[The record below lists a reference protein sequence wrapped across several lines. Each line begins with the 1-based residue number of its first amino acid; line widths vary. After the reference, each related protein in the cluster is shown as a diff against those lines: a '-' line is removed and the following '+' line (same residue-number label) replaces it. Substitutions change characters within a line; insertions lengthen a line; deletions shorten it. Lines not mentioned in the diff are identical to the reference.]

1 MTSDPTP
8 AAHTLPTYDS
18 RGIPVPLFPWI
29 VNYGLDRFDYVA
41 SAIDALPG
49 ESTEWAKIPVL
60 VNEPSYLT
68 FLSELTGRSKSTIVA
83 FLNDFADDRSFI
95 GAFGPAL
102 AEVQSLPAAGDLRF
116 HAITLYVIVRSARP
130 TLMIETGVAH
140 GKSSAFILLGMEHNG
155 SGSLVLV
162 DLPPDGALADG
173 SLTTMHGRPTGW
185 LVPEYLRHRWTLRL
199 GDSVDLLP
207 ALLAET
213 GQPDVFLHDSLHTIE
228 HTRAEIE
235 AVLASASEPLMLLA
249 DNIDMGSGYALAAT
263 LKSRRVVGHAFR
275 DFGGALLPRRQ

>member
-130 TLMIETGVAH
+130 TPCRWVRA
-140 GKSSAFILLGMEHNG
+140 
-155 SGSLVLV
+155 
-162 DLPPDGALADG
+162 PPERAPAR
-173 SLTTMHGRPTGW
+173 LTA
-185 LVPEYLRHRWTLRL
+185 VPGPR
-199 GDSVDLLP
+199 
-207 ALLAET
+207 
-213 GQPDVFLHDSLHTIE
+213 
-228 HTRAEIE
+228 
-235 AVLASASEPLMLLA
+235 
-249 DNIDMGSGYALAAT
+249 
-263 LKSRRVVGHAFR
+263 
-275 DFGGALLPRRQ
+275 PRRSTPRASRA